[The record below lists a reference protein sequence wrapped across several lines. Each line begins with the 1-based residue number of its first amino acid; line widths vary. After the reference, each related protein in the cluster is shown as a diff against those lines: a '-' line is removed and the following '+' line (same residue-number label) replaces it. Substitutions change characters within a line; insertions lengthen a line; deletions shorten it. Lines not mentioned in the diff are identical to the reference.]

1 VQCPSGTANSSPIA
15 GLTGNA
21 RSATGAQC
29 RSRGPW
35 RRTKVRQ
42 RTADRCQ
49 CVSARGRNSNAGPRR
64 AGVIRDLEQ
73 AREMGI
79 CQGGRSEARTPTAR
93 CSRHR
98 WSGHRPWHRRSG
110 RAMPKAHHRFL
121 ASGAKEGT
129 GPMVK
134 PWAVP
139 LSTTKHQGRQAS
151 GTTGAQGAT
160 VKITTQRACVSVRD
174 ARRTASWTGLK
185 QFQCAAGN
193 AHLQSRKLPI
203 SVPRAE
209 SARICRGLDVAS
221 FYLWLRADEH
231 RDHGRARRC
240 HSKSNEKCRWRPG
253 RVCPHQP

>member
-1 VQCPSGTANSSPIA
+1 MS
-15 GLTGNA
+15 
-21 RSATGAQC
+21 
-29 RSRGPW
+29 
-35 RRTKVRQ
+35 VRECEGKELE
-42 RTADRCQ
+42 RW
-49 CVSARGRNSNAGPRR
+49 PRR
-64 AGVIRDLEQ
+64 AGVIRGLEQ
-73 AREMGI
+73 AREMGN
-79 CQGGRSEARTPTAR
+79 CQGGRSEARTPKAR

-110 RAMPKAHHRFL
+110 RAMPKAPHCLL

-134 PWAVP
+134 PWAAP
-139 LSTTKHQGRQAS
+139 LSTTKHHGRQAS

-185 QFQCAAGN
+185 QSQCGAGN

-203 SVPRAE
+203 SVPRAA

-221 FYLWLRADEH
+221 FYLWFRSNK
-231 RDHGRARRC
+231 HGGNTGQLPC
-240 HSKSNEKCRWRPG
+240 HPSSNGVYGKAPGSNVRPG
-253 RVCPHQP
+253 QWHCAVTLITAQCHWRSSAAR